1 LIKFILI
8 VLILSFIFMK
18 VMGYV
23 FRLLGGSQASG
34 KARGY
39 TQQHYNKTTP
49 PDGNVHI
56 DYIPD
61 KEKKSSGK
69 FKGGEYVDYEEV
81 E

>member
-1 LIKFILI
+1 
-8 VLILSFIFMK
+8 MK

-23 FRLLGGSQASG
+23 FRLLGGSQASA
-34 KARGY
+34 KTRGY
-39 TQQHYNKTTP
+39 TQQRYTGP
-49 PDGNVHI
+49 ERPDGNVHI